1 MMGVKQRN
9 FSPLPRDLS
18 LEELVPKDNFY
29 RRLQERLD
37 LSFVR
42 ELVEDLYARSGRPS
56 VDPEVFFK
64 LQLVMFFENI
74 RSERQLMRVVA
85 DRISVRWYLGYD
97 LDEALPDHSSL
108 TRIRDRY
115 GLEVFGR
122 FFETIVERCA
132 EAGLVWGEEL
142 YFDATKIEANASLES
157 ITPRFAV
164 EQHLQDL
171 FEEDMQDPGDAA
183 RVGGDDLH
191 PLPTSDDAKLI
202 SANAAE
208 SDWISKAGRQDREVK
223 GNFYRRKADLFLSKT
238 DPDASPMKRK
248 GADHSHLGYQAH
260 CVVDGGRARII
271 LGVLVAPFEVTE
283 NKPMLDMLWRTVFR
297 WSLRPRR
304 VTADSAY
311 GTVENV
317 AAVEKAGIRAYMA
330 LKGAG
335 QGRPFFGKDQFAYDP
350 ERDLYTCPAGEL
362 LGPRTRNAA
371 RSLIVYQ
378 AKVGTCERCPLKPEC
393 TTSKLGRQILRHF
406 EEEYVERVK
415 GYRGTFPYEKA
426 LRKRRVWVEPLF
438 AEAKDWHGMR
448 RFRLR
453 GLQKVNAEALLIA
466 TGQNV
471 KRLLAFGGKRPRRP
485 AQVAALRPPVAT
497 GREISRTREHRTE
510 HSWRSGR
517 LFSTGWK
524 AKSFRQ

>member
-1 MMGVKQRN
+1 MMGTKIRS
-9 FSPLPRDLS
+9 FEALPPDVS
-18 LEELVPKDNFY
+18 LEDLVPKDNFY
-29 RRLQERLD
+29 RRLEERLD

-42 ELVEDLYARSGRPS
+42 ELVGDLYARSGRPS

-64 LQLVMFFENI
+64 LQLVMFFENV

-85 DRISVRWYLGYD
+85 DRLSVRWYLGYD
-97 LDEALPDHSSL
+97 LFEPLPDHSSL

-115 GLEVFGR
+115 GLDVFGR
-122 FFETIVERCA
+122 FFEGIVEMCA

-171 FEEDMQDPGDAA
+171 FEEDPQEDPDGAPVDAPRA
-183 RVGGDDLH
+183 DAVGELSS
-191 PLPTSDDAKLI
+191 LPTSDDADLI
-202 SANAAE
+202 SANAAK

-238 DPDASPMKRK
+238 DPDSSPMKRK

-260 CVVDGGRARII
+260 CVVDGGKARII

-283 NKPMLDMLWRTVFR
+283 NKPMLDMLWRAAFR
-297 WSLRPRR
+297 WKCWPRR

-311 GTVENV
+311 GTVENI
-317 AAVEKAGIRAYMA
+317 AAIEKAGIHAYVA

-335 QGRPFFGKDQFAYDP
+335 QGRPFFGKDEFAYDSG
-350 ERDLYTCPAGEL
+350 RDLYTCPAGEL
-362 LGPRTRNAA
+362 LAPRTRNAT
-371 RSLIVYQ
+371 RSLIGYR
-378 AKVGTCERCPLKPEC
+378 AKAGTCAACELRPDC
-393 TTSKLGRQILRHF
+393 TTSKTGRQVLRHF
-406 EEEYVERVK
+406 EEEYVDRVK

-438 AEAKDWHGMR
+438 AEAKEWHGMR

-453 GLQKVNAEALLIA
+453 RLQKVNAEALLIA
-466 TGQNV
+466 AGQNV
-471 KRLLAFGGKRPRRP
+471 KRLLELGGRGPRRF
-485 AQVAALRPPVAT
+485 AQAAALRPLERSSSRPVHH
-497 GREISRTREHRTE
+497 HRMV
-510 HSWRSGR
+510 
-517 LFSTGWK
+517 
-524 AKSFRQ
+524 